1 MPRFDVYQL
10 NSALVADVQTN
21 YLPAIATRLVI
32 PLETLQNAPRRTPRL
47 NPTLDVG
54 GQRRVLI
61 PQQMASIPAQQL
73 RNKIGSLLDQSD
85 EITDAIDVLL
95 TGF

>member
-10 NSALVADVQTN
+10 DGVLVVDVRTD
-21 YLPAIATRLVI
+21 YLPAISTRLVV

-47 NPTLDVG
+47 NPTLEVG
-54 GQRRVLI
+54 GQRCVLI
-61 PQQMASIPAQQL
+61 PQQTASVPVQKL
-73 RNKIGSLLDQSD
+73 RNKIGSLLNQSD

>member
-10 NSALVADVQTN
+10 NGMLVVDVQSN
-21 YLPAIATRLVI
+21 YLPAISTRLVV
-32 PLETLQNAPRRTPRL
+32 PLEALQNAPQRTPRL
-47 NPTLDVG
+47 NPILEVG
-54 GQRRVLI
+54 DQRRVLI

-73 RNKIGSLLDQSD
+73 RNKVGSLLDQSD